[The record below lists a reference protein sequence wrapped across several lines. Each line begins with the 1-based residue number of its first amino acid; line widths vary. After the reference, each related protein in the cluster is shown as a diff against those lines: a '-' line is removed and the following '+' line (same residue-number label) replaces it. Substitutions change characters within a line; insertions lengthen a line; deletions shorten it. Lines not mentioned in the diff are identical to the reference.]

1 MKILIAGGSGFLGRA
16 LVHACRADG
25 HEVQVLTRHPRDAGD
40 VGWSAE
46 ANGAWVTA
54 LERSDAVVNLAG
66 EGIADQRWT
75 TRRKAAILDSRVTST
90 RALVDAIRACRE
102 PPRILI
108 SGSAI
113 GFYGVGAETPCT
125 EESGAGSD
133 FLAKVCQSW
142 EQTANVA
149 AGVARVVLLRT
160 GVVLARD
167 GGALP
172 RMALPFRFFAGGRL
186 GSGRQYVSWIHLD
199 DWVEMV
205 RWALGNGEVS
215 GPINLTAPA
224 PVTNAEFTRALAA
237 ALRRPALFPVP
248 GLALRV
254 VLGTEMADSL
264 LLGGQRVLPAR
275 AQRQGFQFRFATI
288 ESALRRIFGD

>member
-1 MKILIAGGSGFLGRA
+1 MRILVAGGSGFLGRA
-16 LVHACRADG
+16 LVRACRADG
-25 HEVQVLTRHPRDAGD
+25 HEVHVLTRHPRDADD
-40 VGWSAE
+40 VGWSGQSD
-46 ANGAWVTA
+46 GAWVTA

-90 RALVDAIRACRE
+90 RALVDAIRACAG
-102 PPRILI
+102 PPRIFV

-133 FLAKVCQSW
+133 FLATVCQSW
-142 EQTANVA
+142 EQTANAA

-199 DWVEMV
+199 DWVGMV

-215 GPINLTAPA
+215 GPMNLTAPA

-237 ALRRPALFPVP
+237 ALGRPALFPVP
-248 GLALRV
+248 GLALRIA
-254 VLGTEMADSL
+254 LGTEMADSL

-275 AQRQGFQFRFATI
+275 AQRLGFQFRFATV
-288 ESALRRIFGD
+288 ESALGRIFSD

>member
-1 MKILIAGGSGFLGRA
+1 MKILVAGGSGFLGRA

-25 HEVQVLTRHPRDAGD
+25 HGVQVLTRHPRDADD
-40 VGWSAE
+40 VDWSAQ
-46 ANGAWVTA
+46 ADGAWVTA

-90 RALVDAIRACRE
+90 RALVDAIRACTE

-133 FLAKVCQSW
+133 FLANVCQSW
-142 EQTANVA
+142 EETANAA

-160 GVVLARD
+160 GVVLARN

-205 RWALGNGEVS
+205 RWALGHGEVS

-275 AQRQGFQFRFATI
+275 AQRHGFQFRFATV
-288 ESALRRIFGD
+288 ESALRRIFAD